1 MKCCHWAWGKEQRR
15 EDMLLAFRALGCKIG
30 APTAVYDT
38 SQLRHFIVEVLCSGY
53 EEMGAALIG
62 ADQNI
67 LSSC

>member
-1 MKCCHWAWGKEQRR
+1 
-15 EDMLLAFRALGCKIG
+15 MLLTFRALGCKIG

-67 LSSC
+67 LSYC